1 MGCDVVPPSGLE
13 CGAVS
18 LSLLLGVHISFN
30 AAGGYISVQNFSEDD
45 NCSIGRFFPDSSKN
59 ASSEYAIDI
68 VPTTVHARLS
78 FGPATSR
85 ERRLT
90 FADSSCN
97 PFGCSVR

>member
-1 MGCDVVPPSGLE
+1 MGCKTVLPSGLE
-13 CGAVS
+13 CSVVT
-18 LSLLLGVHISFN
+18 LSLVLGVHISFS
-30 AAGGYISVQNFSEDD
+30 AAGGYISVQIFNEDN